1 MTRFIFAMLVGILP
15 TIVACGIDD
24 ADIEDPIAASDEP
37 TAASDDPTA
46 ASDDPTAASDDPTTA
61 SVEPTAA
68 SDDPTTASVVQA
80 SEAQDQ
86 GKKVELWFTDDGLAL
101 TAHGKLEHL
110 DDKKDVLVTLEA
122 KAKAVARCT
131 NPGGHDP
138 PGQNP
143 VLIED
148 FHVTGSVSISRWHI
162 KYGKLTFSVKTQ
174 LPHKLI
180 PGAPDCP
187 NPNWK
192 ETLVDLKFE
201 RATLTIKQEGKPPLV
216 VRCTFSKPTTDGP
229 VPKAQVTCTVL

>member
-1 MTRFIFAMLVGILP
+1 MTRFIFATLVGMLP

-24 ADIEDPIAASDEP
+24 ADLDDPIAAGDDL
-37 TAASDDPTA
+37 TAGDDLA
-46 ASDDPTAASDDPTTA
+46 DAG
-61 SVEPTAA
+61 
-68 SDDPTTASVVQA
+68 DDPTTASVVQA
-80 SEAQDQ
+80 SEAQHQ
-86 GKKVELWFTDDGLAL
+86 GKKVELWFTDAGLAL

-110 DDKKDVLVTLEA
+110 DDKKDVLITLEA
-122 KAKAVARCT
+122 KATAVARCT
-131 NPGGHDP
+131 NPGGQDP

-148 FHVTGSVSISRWHI
+148 FHVAGSVSISRWQI
-162 KYGKLTFSVKTQ
+162 KGGKLSFSVKAHP
-174 LPHKLI
+174 PHTVI
-180 PGAPDCP
+180 PGAPHCP

-201 RATLTIKQEGKPPLV
+201 RATLTIKQEGKPPLI